1 MRTRAG
7 ITLLIISGV
16 ILLLTLVAALR
27 PLPSRD
33 LALATGPPG
42 SAYAAVGEQYRSI
55 LARDG
60 VRVRLVPTSGT
71 VENVRLLT
79 NRRAGIAAG
88 FVQADSVDPREE
100 HGLET
105 LGTLFFEPLWLF
117 CRCADPLPPP
127 KAWSGWRISIGPEG
141 SAERPLALRLLALNG
156 VDIAAPQLRAYQP
169 QDAAQ
174 ALLEHQIDAV
184 FLLAGWESPVVQKLA
199 RAADVRL
206 VSFAHA
212 DAYVALDPDLSKLV
226 LPKGVADLAANR
238 PPEDTLLIASKA
250 SLAVRSELHPALQY
264 LLLRAAAEVHGRPG
278 MFQHAGEFPAAEPI
292 DMPLSEEAS
301 DYYRSGPS
309 LLQRSLPFWLAQLVQ
324 RTLILVLP
332 IAGIIYP
339 LWSLVPRMYGWRR
352 RRRVD
357 LLYRELRMLESQLR
371 LNAAALRGGVLD
383 RLDELDRRAQEL
395 RLPGSYSASIYN
407 LRDHIAAVRER
418 AQTAAR
424 AASGT

>member
-1 MRTRAG
+1 
-7 ITLLIISGV
+7 
-16 ILLLTLVAALR
+16 
-27 PLPSRD
+27 
-33 LALATGPPG
+33 
-42 SAYAAVGEQYRSI
+42 
-55 LARDG
+55 
-60 VRVRLVPTSGT
+60 
-71 VENVRLLT
+71 
-79 NRRAGIAAG
+79 
-88 FVQADSVDPREE
+88 
-100 HGLET
+100 
-105 LGTLFFEPLWLF
+105 
-117 CRCADPLPPP
+117 
-127 KAWSGWRISIGPEG
+127 
-141 SAERPLALRLLALNG
+141 
-156 VDIAAPQLRAYQP
+156 
-169 QDAAQ
+169 
-174 ALLEHQIDAV
+174 
-184 FLLAGWESPVVQKLA
+184 
-199 RAADVRL
+199 
-206 VSFAHA
+206 
-212 DAYVALDPDLSKLV
+212 V
-226 LPKGVADLAANR
+226 LPKGVVDLAANR

-371 LNAAALRGGVLD
+371 ISAAALRGGVLD

-395 RLPGSYSASIYN
+395 RLPGSYGASIYN

-424 AASGT
+424 AARGT